1 MIKYDRFSGYYTET
15 ELPMITVN
23 SLNEIVD
30 YNEKSIFKVGRAD
43 IGLEVELRPLVN
55 SKQKSFPYT
64 AVLVLKDV
72 EYLACVCL
80 ASPKSDEYRHIYFSD
95 TANDT
100 ADALLA
106 SRFIIEQKYT
116 ELHSR
121 NRFASESDQPFKKLQ
136 RLTMLSCTDTC
147 EQAQNISLEQIV
159 EYTVNSYK
167 KRFPDTVGKTVEFSC
182 EAQSIQV
189 NENITSLTVALA
201 VLSMALAKDEAVFT
215 VKETPTHYVFLLIL
229 KHRRFMGDISS
240 CGFSG
245 MFLSRISC
253 LNYWNT
259 ELAYNALQNE
269 TSIKIFVPKS
279 NTSHRFSAETYHF
292 DIREYTKLLADA
304 FTM

>member
-64 AVLVLKDV
+64 AILVLKDT

-80 ASPKSDEYRHIYFSD
+80 ANPKSGEYRHIYFSD

-100 ADALLA
+100 TDALLA

-116 ELHSR
+116 ELHSA
-121 NRFASESDQPFKKLQ
+121 NRFSSESDQPFKKLQ
-136 RLTMLSCTDTC
+136 RLTMLSRADVLD
-147 EQAQNISLEQIV
+147 ESHNISLEQIV

-167 KRFPDTVGKTVEFSC
+167 QRFSEAHSKSLEFFC
-182 EAQSIQV
+182 HTRNIQAD
-189 NENITSLTVALA
+189 ENITSLTVAMTALG
-201 VLSMALAKDEAVFT
+201 MALAKDEALLT
-215 VKETPTHYVFLLIL
+215 VKETPTHYVFVLDL
-229 KHRRFMGDISS
+229 KHRRFIGDISS

-245 MFLSRISC
+245 MFLSRISY

-259 ELAYNALQNE
+259 ELSYNALQNE
-269 TSIKIFVPKS
+269 TALKIFVLKS
-279 NTSHRFSAETYHF
+279 STSHRFSAETHYF
-292 DIREYTKLLADA
+292 NIWEYAKLLTDA
-304 FTM
+304 FLM

>member
-1 MIKYDRFSGYYTET
+1 MTKYDHFSEYYTET

-23 SLNEIVD
+23 SLNEIID
-30 YNEKSIFKVGRAD
+30 YNERSISKVGHAD
-43 IGLEVELRPLVN
+43 IGLEIELRPLVN

-64 AVLVLKDV
+64 AVLVLKDK

-80 ASPKSDEYRHIYFSD
+80 ANPKSGEYKHIYFSD

-100 ADALLA
+100 TDSLLA

-116 ELHSR
+116 ELHSA
-121 NRFASESDQPFKKLQ
+121 NRFSSESDQPFKKLQ
-136 RLTMLSCTDTC
+136 RLTMLSRADVCD
-147 EQAQNISLEQIV
+147 ESQNISLEQIV

-167 KRFPDTVGKTVEFSC
+167 KRFSDAQNKALEFFC
-182 EAQSIQV
+182 DIRSIQTD
-189 NENITSLTVALA
+189 ENITSLTVAIT
-201 VLSMALAKDEAVFT
+201 VLGMALANDEAVFT
-215 VKETPTHYVFLLIL
+215 VKETPTHYVFMLVL

-269 TSIKIFVPKS
+269 TTIKIFVPKS
-279 NTSHRFSAETYHF
+279 STSHRFSAETRHF
-292 DIREYTKLLADA
+292 NIWEYAKLLADA